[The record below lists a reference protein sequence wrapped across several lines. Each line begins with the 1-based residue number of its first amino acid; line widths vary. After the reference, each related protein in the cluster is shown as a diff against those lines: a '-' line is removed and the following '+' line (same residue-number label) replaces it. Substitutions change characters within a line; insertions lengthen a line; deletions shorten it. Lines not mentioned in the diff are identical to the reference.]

1 MQLKS
6 NAVAMLGGVMEPLGR
21 CLTRESAREILA
33 VRADAVAIRRI
44 EKLARDCDAG
54 RLTPAARA
62 EYQLLADVGEL
73 VALLQ
78 AKARRYLAEIR
89 TPKPSGVAR
98 ASRGNGPRRK
108 LCTPAAGARTFCPP
122 EPRGRPHLELA
133 SYGFA
138 SEFTRDGRRRAG
150 GHECPRSCPA
160 E

>member
-6 NAVAMLGGVMEPLGR
+6 NAVAMLSGVMEPLGR

-89 TPKPSGVAR
+89 TPEALWCGSGKPG
-98 ASRGNGPRRK
+98 K
-108 LCTPAAGARTFCPP
+108 WPAPEALHAGGRSADILSARTPRPP
-122 EPRGRPHLELA
+122 AP
-133 SYGFA
+133 
-138 SEFTRDGRRRAG
+138 
-150 GHECPRSCPA
+150 
-160 E
+160 